1 MLNKKRFRLKQISK
15 NKSFLE
21 KLYDMLNNEDN
32 KKIIYW
38 NNEGTAI
45 IIVNINKL
53 CECVLPKYY
62 KHANYSSF
70 VRQLNI
76 YGFYK
81 TKGIQK
87 EGESFEHHKLNKN
100 STKEEIL
107 EITQNKRIKNQSNQ
121 SNYNINNILY
131 NSNNI
136 NNMSSLSNTAPSI
149 DNNYTIDFL
158 LNQIEEGNKNIIEL
172 KKQIDNLKNINY
184 DLINKVSIIENKIYG
199 HNIFLR
205 KFLNKNSQLI
215 REIDTKSKCKSL
227 KDFFKKYLYYLK
239 IYSPYVTLKGNRTE
253 KVYSFNIGNINRNK
267 NKIEIYNNCHINN
280 INF

>member
-81 TKGIQK
+81 AKGIQK

-136 NNMSSLSNTAPSI
+136 NNMSNLSNTATSI

-158 LNQIEEGNKNIIEL
+158 L
-172 KKQIDNLKNINY
+172 
-184 DLINKVSIIENKIYG
+184 KVSIIENKIYG

-239 IYSPYVTLKGNRTE
+239 IYSPYVALTGNRTE